1 MKILVNG
8 NFDNTTLNKTY
19 DSVRYFNND
28 RVQKFLIELVKFR
41 NKTNS
46 SNDYNTNG
54 KFIVTLEAE
63 SVLSYNLN
71 YQFKNAS
78 EFLDTFHK
86 LVNLI
91 DNYVYSNIGVKND

>member
-8 NFDNTTLNKTY
+8 KFDNTTLNKTY

-46 SNDYNTNG
+46 SNDYNSNG